1 MSQRI
6 SVTRIIALHWYG
18 FRQIFD
24 VDDNIL
30 ISGAFGTGKSA
41 LLDLAQYVLLGEH
54 WRANRAA
61 AGSGAYR
68 TGGER
73 ASRGRDLV
81 GYCLGDTNQIRNGQR
96 HFLRQS
102 GVTLVALEF
111 TRPSDRGRQEP
122 QRETW
127 GIRLEF
133 SSPDAAPK
141 HTYFFV
147 PDRLAYAALAP
158 DGKLLSDD
166 AFRTW
171 VRREYANE
179 CLFARQRDYLEEM
192 AAPRHLNFD
201 VAAFQRT
208 FPKAIAFEPEEN
220 VEKFIRDFILE
231 ESPLDVRDVRTA
243 LRAYDDTRKRLE
255 QQEDEAGFLRRI
267 CGLHATY
274 ETARREE
281 AILQHTGHALKWL
294 QAVED
299 RERHAVELQRLEH
312 EHAED
317 LKSLEKTRAESAE
330 LEKLVGEVR
339 FEIQK
344 DPEGGKLDQLDRQK
358 RELQDKVTGLRDAQK
373 SARQRLDDRHY
384 RWLNWLRHGAAL
396 PLAGLTEALV
406 VDDAWLARL
415 RSGTDAE
422 RFESLQKL
430 AARFNEL
437 WNHVRDLLR
446 PLEDELKTA
455 TNRLQQLAEDLENLS
470 KGQAPGAFPLFQA
483 LRQKLGPRVEQ
494 LGRLIEVKPEA
505 ERWWPALELF
515 LGRNRWA
522 LVVNDAADYRE
533 ALDILRRTA
542 PGREPES
549 LLNPA
554 EACQLRGG
562 ERAGSLFS
570 KVEVSHPVARH
581 YVGHLLGDVFCVETL
596 EELEQTEAGRAITLE
611 GILKQVPL
619 RRRLK
624 PATSVELTLGQ
635 QGLERMRAAKQKEQ
649 NETRTLHDAL
659 KQRLADVKT
668 WLDNGRKGGLD
679 DVTLP
684 ERAAELPQL
693 PQFEADLDRVRNTLD
708 LLLTPE
714 RDARQKRLNELE
726 TRHKAALSHVAV
738 LTERRNKF
746 ELTTRPRREGLARA
760 EEDARAARLGAEASR
775 VELSRRFSGI
785 LDAEL
790 ARRRDLFRA
799 EFPRWLDCFEAQLSQ
814 CSAAAQTAV
823 GTRAQRNQERLQLAL
838 ARDEQGHLNHP
849 EYQHEFP
856 ADDEGNEAWGVRL
869 RVLETVELEKSRQL
883 AADRKRDWER
893 RLEENVLNELN
904 RRITEAQ
911 NTIRLLDRY
920 LSQPIGRFRYRISQR
935 RDLAGYGA
943 LWRLLDSGLEP
954 TDPLAA
960 AIQEG
965 EVQRAKAELMQAVDA
980 PDQGDEGVRRLL
992 DYRNYHH
999 YDLEMVPA
1007 DKPDAP
1013 PISLGRSGRNLSGGE
1028 NQAPFF
1034 ISMLAAFR
1042 RVYDRGDRSSTRSQQ
1057 LGIVVMDEA
1066 FSKLSGDGIEDCL
1079 ALARS
1084 FQLQLVMAFPPE
1096 RLGVMV
1102 PHAQTVV
1109 MCQKEVER
1117 DADGYVTRIS
1127 TIPLLT
1133 TMAEAMEALS

>member
-6 SVTRIIALHWYG
+6 SLTRIIALHWYG

-24 VDDNIL
+24 VDDNVL

-41 LLDLAQYVLLGEH
+41 LLDLVQYVLLGEH

-102 GVTLVALEF
+102 GVTVVALEF
-111 TRPSDRGRQEP
+111 SRPTGRSRKEV

-141 HTYFFV
+141 HTYFFL
-147 PDRLAYAALAP
+147 PDRLEYAAIAP
-158 DGKLLSDD
+158 DGKLLSEE

-171 VRREYANE
+171 LRREYGNE

-192 AAPRHLNFD
+192 AAPRHLNYD
-201 VAAFQRT
+201 VMAFQRT

-220 VEKFIRDFILE
+220 VEKFIREFILE
-231 ESPLDVRDVRTA
+231 ESPLDVRDVRIA
-243 LRAYDDTRKRLE
+243 LRAYDDTRRRLE
-255 QQEDEAGFLRRI
+255 KQEDEAGFLRRI
-267 CGLHATY
+267 CAQHQLY
-274 ETARREE
+274 ENARREE
-281 AILQHTGHALKWL
+281 AILRHTGHALRWL
-294 QAVED
+294 QADE
-299 RERHAVELQRLEH
+299 RRQRHAAELRRLESEH
-312 EHAED
+312 EAD
-317 LKSLEKTRAESAE
+317 LKSLDQWRAQSATID
-330 LEKLVGEVR
+330 KLLGEVR
-339 FEIQK
+339 FDIQR
-344 DPEGGKLDQLDRQK
+344 DPDGAKLDQLDRQK
-358 RELQDKVTGLRDAQK
+358 RELQDKVNGLREAQS

-384 RWLNWLRHGAAL
+384 RWRNWLKHGAAL
-396 PLAGLTEALV
+396 PLPGLKETLLVDENLLALLH
-406 VDDAWLARL
+406 A
-415 RSGTDAE
+415 GTDAE
-422 RFESLQKL
+422 RLEAMRKL
-430 AARFNEL
+430 AERFNEL
-437 WNHVRDLLR
+437 WNSVRDLAR
-446 PLEDELKTA
+446 PLDEEIKTA
-455 TNRLQQLAEDLENLS
+455 RHRLQQLAEDLENLS
-470 KGQAPGAFPLFQA
+470 KGQAPGSFPLFQA
-483 LRQKLGPRVEQ
+483 LRQKLGERVEQ
-494 LGRLIEVKPEA
+494 LGRLIEVKPDA

-515 LGRNRWA
+515 LGRNRWV
-522 LVVNDAADYRE
+522 LVVKDPADYRE
-533 ALDILRRTA
+533 ALEILRRTP

-549 LLNPA
+549 LLNPS
-554 EACQLRGG
+554 EARQLRVAS
-562 ERAGSLFS
+562 RPGSLFA
-570 KVEVSHPVARH
+570 KVEVVHPIARL
-581 YVGHLLGDVFCVETL
+581 YVEHLLGEVIGVESVA
-596 EELEQTEAGRAITLE
+596 ELEQSKAARAITPE
-611 GILKQVPL
+611 GLFKQVPL

-624 PATSVELTLGQ
+624 PASSVELTLGK

-649 NETRTLHDAL
+649 ADTRAQHDAL
-659 KQRLADVKT
+659 SQRLADVQT
-668 WLDNGRKGGLD
+668 WLDTGRKTGLAD
-679 DVTLP
+679 STLP
-684 ERAAELPQL
+684 DRAAELPQL
-693 PQFEADLDRVRNTLD
+693 PQFETDLGRVRSTLD

-714 RDARQKRLNELE
+714 REARQKRLNELE
-726 TRHKAALSHVAV
+726 QQHQDALSHIAV
-738 LTERRNKF
+738 LTDRKNKF
-746 ELTTRPRREGLARA
+746 DLTTRPEREGLARA
-760 EEDARAARLGAEASR
+760 EEDAQAARLETEASR
-775 VELSRRFSGI
+775 VELSRRFSGL
-785 LDAEL
+785 LDADL
-790 ARRRDLFRA
+790 AGHRAQFRA
-799 EFPRWLDCFEAQLSQ
+799 DFPRWSDCFEAQHQ
-814 CSAAAQTAV
+814 RCAEAGQTAV
-823 GTRAQRNQERLQLAL
+823 GARSQRNNERTLLAT
-838 ARDEQGHLNHP
+838 ARDDQGHLKHP

-856 ADDEGNEAWGVRL
+856 ADDESNEAWDARL
-869 RVLETVELEKSRQL
+869 RLLETVELEKSRQL

-893 RLEENVLNELN
+893 RLEESVLNELN
-904 RRITEAQ
+904 RRLTEAQ

-920 LSQPIGRFRYRISQR
+920 LSQPIGKYRYRISQR
-935 RDLAGYGA
+935 KDTAGYGA
-943 LWRLLDSGLEP
+943 IWTLLSSGLEA
-954 TDPLAA
+954 TDPLLA
-960 AIQEG
+960 AIQDSEAR
-965 EVQRAKAELMQAVDA
+965 RAKEELMKAVDA
-980 PDQGDEGVRRLL
+980 DQSDDGARRLL

-1084 FQLQLVMAFPPE
+1084 FQLQLIMAFPPE

-1117 DADGYVTRIS
+1117 DANGYVTRIS
-1127 TIPLLT
+1127 TTPLIT

>member
-6 SVTRIIALHWYG
+6 SLTRIIAIHWYG

-24 VDDNIL
+24 VDDNVL

-41 LLDLAQYVLLGEH
+41 LLDLVQYVILGEH

-61 AGSGAYR
+61 AGTGAYR
-68 TGGER
+68 ASGER
-73 ASRGRDLV
+73 ASRGRDLA
-81 GYCLGDTNQIRNGQR
+81 GYCLGDTNQIRNGER
-96 HFLRQS
+96 HFLRRN

-111 TRPSDRGRQEP
+111 TRPGPRARTEP
-122 QRETW
+122 VRETW

-147 PDRLAYAALAP
+147 PDRLEYAAIAP

-171 VRREYANE
+171 LRREYGHE

-201 VAAFQRT
+201 VDAFQRT

-220 VEKFIRDFILE
+220 VEKFIREFILE
-231 ESPLDVRDVRTA
+231 ESPLDVADVRAA

-255 QQEDEAGFLRRI
+255 QQEDEAVFLRRI
-267 CGLHATY
+267 GDFHVTC
-274 ETARREE
+274 ESARREE
-281 AILQHTGHALKWL
+281 AVLQHTSHALKLL
-294 QAVED
+294 QAEERRD
-299 RERHAVELQRLEH
+299 RHAAELQRLETA
-312 EHAED
+312 HAED
-317 LKSLEKTRAESAE
+317 LKSLQLTRAESAE
-330 LEKLVGEVR
+330 IERLLGDVR
-339 FEIQK
+339 FEINR
-344 DPEGGKLDQLDRQK
+344 DPDAAKLAGLENRRAELHESVTTLREARRSARERLDQ
-358 RELQDKVTGLRDAQK
+358 
-373 SARQRLDDRHY
+373 RHR
-384 RWLNWLRHGAAL
+384 RWMDWLRHGAAL
-396 PLAGLTEALV
+396 PLAGLPETLV
-406 VDDAWLARL
+406 VDDALLARL

-422 RFESLQKL
+422 RLDALPQL
-430 AARFNEL
+430 AHRFNEL
-437 WNHVRDLLR
+437 WNSIRDLVR
-446 PLEDELKTA
+446 PLEDEIKSA
-455 TNRLQQLAEDLENLS
+455 RSRLNQLEADLENLS
-470 KGQAPGAFPLFQA
+470 KGQAPGSFPVFQA
-483 LRQKLGPRVEQ
+483 LRHKLGPRVEQ
-494 LGRLIEVKPEA
+494 LGRLVEVKPEA

-515 LGRNRWA
+515 LGSQRWT
-522 LVVNDAADYRE
+522 LVVNTAADYRE
-533 ALDILRRTA
+533 ALALLRKTP

-549 LLNPA
+549 LLHPA
-554 EACQLRGG
+554 EVRDLRPGAI
-562 ERAGSLFS
+562 EDSLFA
-570 KVEVSHPVARH
+570 KIEVIHPVARP
-581 YVGHLLGDVFCVETL
+581 YLEHLLGDVRCCDSFESL
-596 EELEQTEAGRAITLE
+596 EASDAAQAITPD
-611 GILKQVPL
+611 GFLKHAPL

-624 PATSVELTLGQ
+624 PAAPVELTLGR
-635 QGLERMRAAKQKEQ
+635 QGLERMRAAKLKEQ
-649 NETRTLHDAL
+649 NETRAQLESL
-659 KQRLADVKT
+659 QRQLADVQT
-668 WLDNGRKGGLD
+668 WLDQGRKAGLAD
-679 DVTLP
+679 ATLP
-684 ERAAELPQL
+684 DRATELARLPQL
-693 PQFEADLDRVRNTLD
+693 EAELGRVQATIQ
-708 LLLTPE
+708 LLMTPE
-714 RDARQKRLNELE
+714 REARQRQLHDLE
-726 TRHKAALSHVAV
+726 QRHKDALSQLAV
-738 LTERRNKF
+738 LRDREGRF
-746 ELTTRPRREGLARA
+746 ELTTRPEREGLARA
-760 EEDARAARLGAEASR
+760 QEDVLSARLETETSR
-775 VELSRRFSGI
+775 ALLSRAFPGF

-790 ARRRDLFRA
+790 DRRRLEFRA
-799 EFPRWLDCFEAQLSQ
+799 AYPRWTDCFEAVLAESK
-814 CSAAAQTAV
+814 TA
-823 GTRAQRNQERLQLAL
+823 GGRAIEARAQRHNERVLLATT
-838 ARDEQGHLNHP
+838 RDEHGHLRHP

-856 ADDEGNEAWGVRL
+856 ADDESNDAWAARL

-893 RLEENVLNELN
+893 RLEESVLNELN
-904 RRITEAQ
+904 RRLTEAQ

-920 LSQPIGRFRYRISQR
+920 LAQPIGRFRYRISQR
-935 RDLAGYGA
+935 RDVAGYGPI
-943 LWRLLDSGLEP
+943 WRLLDSGLEP

-960 AIQEG
+960 AIQG
-965 EVQRAKAELMQAVDA
+965 TDIQKAKEELMKAVDA
-980 PDQGDEGVRRLL
+980 PDQGDDRVRRLL

-1057 LGIVVMDEA
+1057 LGLVVMDEA

-1109 MCQKEVER
+1109 VCQKEVER
-1117 DADGYVTRIS
+1117 DADGYVTRIT